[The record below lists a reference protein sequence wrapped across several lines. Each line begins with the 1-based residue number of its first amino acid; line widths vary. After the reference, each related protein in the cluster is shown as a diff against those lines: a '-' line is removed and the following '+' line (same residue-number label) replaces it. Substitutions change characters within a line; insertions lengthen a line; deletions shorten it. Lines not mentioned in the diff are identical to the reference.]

1 MNVLM
6 NFSIRRVE
14 SKFNIFVSDGHQLV
28 WRRVGI
34 TLEGYNTESTF
45 KHGSGVSWYP
55 KGQDC
60 YMYLEMLRQ
69 HIPASVAI
77 LGLPSDVTLVHG
89 KCSKDTVILVKE
101 GILCNI
107 KKTLPYPPQSL
118 KSNPIEHLQKR
129 GKNQKGLEESH
140 RKDIWK
146 YISAEVL

>member
-45 KHGSGVSWYP
+45 KHGSGVSWCP

-77 LGLPSDVTLVHG
+77 LGWENVQKTQSFSLRKESSVI
-89 KCSKDTVILVKE
+89 SKRLF
-101 GILCNI
+101 
-107 KKTLPYPPQSL
+107 
-118 KSNPIEHLQKR
+118 PIHLR
-129 GKNQKGLEESH
+129 
-140 RKDIWK
+140 
-146 YISAEVL
+146 A